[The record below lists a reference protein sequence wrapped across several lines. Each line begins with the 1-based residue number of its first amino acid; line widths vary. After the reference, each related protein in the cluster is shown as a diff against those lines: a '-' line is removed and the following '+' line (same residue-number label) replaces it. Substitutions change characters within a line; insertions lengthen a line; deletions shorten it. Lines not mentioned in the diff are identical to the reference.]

1 MCAQQPDGTSASAP
15 VFAGVVSLL
24 NDARLAAGKSPLGFL
39 NPLLYQ
45 LAAEH
50 SDSFF
55 DVTVGANRCGVIDF
69 DPNCCDSAYHAAVGW
84 YVPFTACTS
93 VALCRLS
100 PTLLASHQL
109 VCVCMCVCVCIFWGI
124 S

>member
-1 MCAQQPDGTSASAP
+1 MQDGIPLPGVGGTSCASPTFSGIIA
-15 VFAGVVSLL
+15 LL
-24 NDARLAAGKSPLGFL
+24 NDARLAAGKSALGFL

-84 YVPFTACTS
+84 YVPFIACYLLV
-93 VALCRLS
+93 VANLARVS
-100 PTLLASHQL
+100 PAW
-109 VCVCMCVCVCIFWGI
+109 MC
-124 S
+124 